1 MLKVEHLA
9 KRYGEKQLFEDL
21 SFACRGGLILRAP
34 SGWGKT
40 TLMRILMGLE
50 TADAG
55 SVSGAGRVCPLFQED
70 RLIPHLD
77 AVQNVQ
83 IVCGDLAAQKIT
95 AELAAVGLGAKEC
108 CLPAARLSGGQK
120 RRAALIRALLAPGDL
135 GLLDEPFA
143 GLVAML
149 SMVAPRRPSNKA

>member
-9 KRYGEKQLFEDL
+9 KRFGEKQLFEDL

-83 IVCGDLAAQKIT
+83 IVCGDL
-95 AELAAVGLGAKEC
+95 V
-108 CLPAARLSGGQK
+108 
-120 RRAALIRALLAPGDL
+120 
-135 GLLDEPFA
+135 LLDEPFTGLDEASAALAAKAIHKHCA
-143 GLVAML
+143 GRTALAAVHDPL
-149 SMVAPRRPSNKA
+149 GIQLLGWPVLNLTNPAPLP